1 LLLRRENYS
10 SKFKRAFIK
19 VLDWTK
25 ATFRGEEYV
34 ESGSED
40 DDNTE
45 DDGVVEDSKQGDA
58 QATVRSEVSADL
70 EKKRE
75 RSEVEECKEYG
86 KRAKLDEGTSE
97 QVSLRDTQAPGG
109 DADQPEEDTQT
120 SALRSEAQH
129 YRPLFSKSR
138 SFQR

>member
-1 LLLRRENYS
+1 
-10 SKFKRAFIK
+10 
-19 VLDWTK
+19 
-25 ATFRGEEYV
+25 V

-40 DDNTE
+40 DDNTK
-45 DDGVVEDSKQGDA
+45 DDGVEASEQGDA
-58 QATVRSEVSADL
+58 QATGRSEVDADL
-70 EKKRE
+70 DKKRERSEVDADLDKKRE

-97 QVSLRDTQAPGG
+97 QVSLRGTQAPGG
-109 DADQPEEDTQT
+109 DADQPEEDAQT

-138 SFQR
+138 CFQR

>member
-1 LLLRRENYS
+1 M
-10 SKFKRAFIK
+10 
-19 VLDWTK
+19 
-25 ATFRGEEYV
+25 

-40 DDNTE
+40 DDNTK
-45 DDGVVEDSKQGDA
+45 DDGVEASEQGDA
-58 QATVRSEVSADL
+58 QATGRSEVDADL
-70 EKKRE
+70 DKKRE

-97 QVSLRDTQAPGG
+97 QVSLRGTQAPGG
-109 DADQPEEDTQT
+109 DADQPEEDAQT

-129 YRPLFSKSR
+129 YRPLFSKSS